1 MDTPRK
7 IGKYEI
13 QERIG
18 QGGFGLVYKARDP
31 FIKRLVAIKVC
42 TSSDETLKKRFIR
55 EAEIAGNL
63 HHRSIVTVFE
73 FGYDAA
79 GPFLVQEYLPGE
91 DLDTKIRRR
100 DELTLA
106 VKVRYLL
113 QIGRALEYAH
123 KKGILHRD
131 IKPSNIRVLE
141 DDRVKIL
148 DFGIAKLAGAETQ
161 LTRTGKV
168 LGTAGYLSPEQLK
181 GEPVDARSDVF
192 SFGVLA
198 YELMSYEHPFPGTT
212 ISELLHQVVEV
223 EPDPLPTLAPECPPE
238 VAAMIARCL
247 EKDPARRYPGFPEV
261 CELLAG
267 TLAELEP
274 SVLRRPLES
283 LTEETMLPGERAK
296 RLRPGS
302 ATVRRLTPAPNPA
315 ATSDA
320 SGPESVAEHD
330 LEATQ
335 LVDQLSPPKDAPP
348 PLPPL
353 PPSPT
358 PGTSGPP
365 PVHEEP
371 PTERTAPAIEADAP
385 PGLASRLILAAGVT
399 LLICLAAAVLW
410 WIAQTP
416 QSSPAAVDRPAVAA
430 ETGSEASV
438 VVDAVPWGRLIQVT
452 DAAGESIPLP
462 PETTTPLTLHLPPGE
477 YTLELLHPQAE
488 APATCTVTV
497 RRGSVGHCRVE
508 LVRIDPSEYFE
519 ESGWWR

>member
-1 MDTPRK
+1 VDTPRK

-13 QERIG
+13 LERIG

-31 FIKRLVAIKVC
+31 FIKRQVAIKVC

-100 DELTLA
+100 DDLSLA

-131 IKPSNIRVLE
+131 IKPSNVRVLE

-168 LGTAGYLSPEQLK
+168 LGTAGYLSPEQLR

-192 SFGVLA
+192 SFGALA
-198 YELMSYEHPFPGTT
+198 YELITYEHPFPGTT
-212 ISELLHQVVEV
+212 ISELLHQVVETD
-223 EPDPLPTLAPECPPE
+223 PHPLPTLAPDCPPE
-238 VAAMIARCL
+238 VAAMITRCL
-247 EKDPARRYPGFPEV
+247 EKEPARRYPGFPDV

-274 SVLRRPLES
+274 SVLRRPPDAS
-283 LTEETMLPGERAK
+283 TDETMLPGEREK
-296 RLRPGS
+296 LLRRKPG
-302 ATVRRLTPAPNPA
+302 TVRHLVPNA
-315 ATSDA
+315 AAGAGSGAA
-320 SGPESVAEHD
+320 SGTASEQD

-335 LVDQLSPPKDAPP
+335 LVEQLASSNAPP
-348 PLPPL
+348 P
-353 PPSPT
+353 
-358 PGTSGPP
+358 PP
-365 PVHEEP
+365 PTAGLSEHEEP
-371 PTERTAPAIEADAP
+371 PTERTAPAVTGEEP
-385 PGLASRLILAAGVT
+385 PSLAGRLVLAAGVT
-399 LLICLAAAVLW
+399 LLVCLAAAVVW
-410 WIAQTP
+410 WIAHTP
-416 QSSPAAVDRPAVAA
+416 QTSPDAGNRPVAEA
-430 ETGSEASV
+430 GSGTEASV
-438 VVDAVPWGRLIQVT
+438 VVDAVPWGRLVDVKT
-452 DAAGESIPLP
+452 ADGEPVPLP

-477 YTLELLHPQAE
+477 YTLELIHPQAE
-488 APATCTVTV
+488 APATCTVQV
-497 RRGSVGHCRVE
+497 RAGGGAQCHVE
-508 LVRIDPSEYFE
+508 LVQIDPMEYFE
-519 ESGWWR
+519 EAGWWR

>member
-13 QERIG
+13 LERIG

-73 FGYDAA
+73 LGYDAA

-91 DLDTKIRRR
+91 DLDAKIRRR

-131 IKPSNIRVLE
+131 IKPGNMRVLE

-192 SFGVLA
+192 SFGALA
-198 YELMSYEHPFPGTT
+198 YELISYEHPFPGTT
-212 ISELLHQVVEV
+212 ISELLQQVVDTD
-223 EPDPLPTLAPECPPE
+223 PHPLPTLAPDCPPE
-238 VAAMIARCL
+238 VAAMITRCL

-261 CELLAG
+261 CEVLAG

-296 RLRPGS
+296 RLRPEPTPDP
-302 ATVRRLTPAPNPA
+302 AKVRRLTPAQAPA
-315 ATSDA
+315 GAPGA
-320 SGPESVAEHD
+320 SGPDGA
-330 LEATQ
+330 
-335 LVDQLSPPKDAPP
+335 
-348 PLPPL
+348 
-353 PPSPT
+353 
-358 PGTSGPP
+358 PGTTWRRPSSSTSSRRPGTRRLPRRPSRRRPRPGPRVRRRSTRSRRP
-365 PVHEEP
+365 SARRRRSRP
-371 PTERTAPAIEADAP
+371 RRR
-385 PGLASRLILAAGVT
+385 PG
-399 LLICLAAAVLW
+399 
-410 WIAQTP
+410 
-416 QSSPAAVDRPAVAA
+416 SPA
-430 ETGSEASV
+430 G
-438 VVDAVPWGRLIQVT
+438 
-452 DAAGESIPLP
+452 
-462 PETTTPLTLHLPPGE
+462 
-477 YTLELLHPQAE
+477 
-488 APATCTVTV
+488 
-497 RRGSVGHCRVE
+497 
-508 LVRIDPSEYFE
+508 
-519 ESGWWR
+519 